1 MKADWINCNF
11 EDILT
16 LKNGFAFKSDKYSEN
31 GTPVIRI
38 SDINDAIVKTTN
50 AKKVQDEENY
60 ENYLVEFGDILIAM
74 SGATTGKFGIY
85 KEQNKAYQNQR
96 VGNFKLHCE
105 ELINKNY
112 IYYLLYA
119 LRRQIEKD
127 AYGGAQP
134 NISSKKIEAMQITL
148 APLLEQ
154 KAIVAKI
161 EQLFSELDNAVAN
174 LKTAKAKLKIYRQ
187 AVLKKAFTKETPDG
201 RFEGELISNLTTKVG
216 SGATPKGGKNVYKD
230 SGIPLIRSMNV
241 HFDKIKYDEMAYIDD
256 EQAKKLDN
264 VEVKENDVLLNI
276 TGASIGRVN
285 IAPENLDGARVNQ
298 HVSILRLKQE
308 LMFPKFLKY
317 YIESPDLQNW
327 ITKEN
332 YGTTRQ
338 ALTKSMIL
346 NMLIPCPSFEE
357 QNQIVQEIESRLSV
371 CDKIEETIETSL
383 AKSEA
388 LRQSILK
395 KAFEGKLLS
404 EQELEN
410 IKNHPEYES
419 AEALLKRIKKERT
432 K

>member
-60 ENYLVEFGDILIAM
+60 ENYLIEFGDILIAM

-105 ELINKNY
+105 KLINKNY

-161 EQLFSELDNAVAN
+161 EQLFSELDNAIAN

-187 AVLKKAFTKETPDG
+187 AVLKKAFEGIAQINFEQIIQSSQNGLSKRSG
-201 RFEGELISNLTTKVG
+201 KEGEFYKVLRLADIKDFQIVENEPRSIQMNENEIEKYKLEINDLICT
-216 SGATPKGGKNVYKD
+216 
-230 SGIPLIRSMNV
+230 
-241 HFDKIKYDEMAYIDD
+241 
-256 EQAKKLDN
+256 
-264 VEVKENDVLLNI
+264 
-276 TGASIGRVN
+276 RVN
-285 IAPENLDGARVNQ
+285 GSKDLVGTFTLYHNDTNWAFCDHFI
-298 HVSILRLKQE
+298 RLKLNE
-308 LMFPKFLKY
+308 NSISKFYFYFLKTREVRK
-317 YIESPDLQNW
+317 YIHDNMVSSAGQN
-327 ITKEN
+327 TVSQ
-332 YGTTRQ
+332 TTIKAIQ
-338 ALTKSMIL
+338 VPTCSI
-346 NMLIPCPSFEE
+346 EE

-371 CDKIEETIETSL
+371 CDKIEETIENSL

-410 IKNHPEYES
+410 IKNHPDFES
-419 AEALLKRIKKERT
+419 AEELLKRIKKERN

>member
-187 AVLKKAFTKETPDG
+187 AVLKKAFEGLAQINFEQIIKSSQNGLSKRSGKDG
-201 RFEGELISNLTTKVG
+201 EFYKVLRLADIKDFQIVENEPR
-216 SGATPKGGKNVYKD
+216 SIQMSQNEIEKYK
-230 SGIPLIRSMNV
+230 L
-241 HFDKIKYDEMAYIDD
+241 EIDD
-256 EQAKKLDN
+256 L
-264 VEVKENDVLLNI
+264 I
-276 TGASIGRVN
+276 CTRVN
-285 IAPENLDGARVNQ
+285 GSKDLVGTFTLFHNDTNWAFCDHFI
-298 HVSILRLKQE
+298 RLKLNENSISRFYFYFLQTRE
-308 LMFPKFLKY
+308 VRKYIHDNMVSSAGQNTVSQTTIKF
-317 YIESPDLQNW
+317 IQVPICSPNQ
-327 ITKEN
+327 
-332 YGTTRQ
+332 Q
-338 ALTKSMIL
+338 A
-346 NMLIPCPSFEE
+346 
-357 QNQIVQEIESRLSV
+357 QIVQEIESRLSV

-383 AKSEA
+383 VKSEA

-410 IKNHPEYES
+410 IKSHPEYES
-419 AEALLKRIKKERT
+419 AEALLERIKKERE